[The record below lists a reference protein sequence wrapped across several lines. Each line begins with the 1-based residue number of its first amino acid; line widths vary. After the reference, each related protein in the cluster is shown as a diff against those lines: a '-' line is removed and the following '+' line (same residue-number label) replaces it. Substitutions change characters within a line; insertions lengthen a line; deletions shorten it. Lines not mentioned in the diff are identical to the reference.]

1 MTRVKSIKLSIICG
15 AVLGASLVC
24 PAAFAQSPTP
34 VSQGQER
41 GQTSYMKVDITEP
54 FSSIMARMTAA
65 KPDIEKEHT
74 ELLNERYDLSNRPAP
89 GVTMERLYC
98 YHSPNASS

>member
-15 AVLGASLVC
+15 AVLGASIVC

-41 GQTSYMKVDITEP
+41 GQTSYMPVDIKES
-54 FSSIMARMTAA
+54 FASIMSRMTAA
-65 KPDIEKEHT
+65 KSGIE
-74 ELLNERYDLSNRPAP
+74 RD
-89 GVTMERLYC
+89 V
-98 YHSPNASS
+98 